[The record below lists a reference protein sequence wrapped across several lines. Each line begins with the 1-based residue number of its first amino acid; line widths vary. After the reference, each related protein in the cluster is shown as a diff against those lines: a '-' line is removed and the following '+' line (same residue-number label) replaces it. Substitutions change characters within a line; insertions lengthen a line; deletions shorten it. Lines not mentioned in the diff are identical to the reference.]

1 LQVDQRRSS
10 MTAEKVVSLAEYR
23 QDTQQMHIDDISAQ
37 AFLFLQEQA
46 QELNI
51 PMRKLLKDHLLGI
64 ACVVKAV
71 EGIDEAKNWLATTS
85 DEISR

>member
-1 LQVDQRRSS
+1 
-10 MTAEKVVSLAEYR
+10 MTAQKVVSLSEYR

-46 QELNI
+46 QELDL
-51 PMRKLLKDHLLGI
+51 PMRKLLKEHLLGI

-71 EGIDEAKNWLATTS
+71 EGLDEAQNWLAVIS
-85 DEISR
+85 DEISASERH

>member
-1 LQVDQRRSS
+1 

-23 QDTQQMHIDDISAQ
+23 QDTQQVQIDDISAQ

-71 EGIDEAKNWLATTS
+71 EGIDEAKNWLATIS
-85 DEISR
+85 DEISVSENR

>member
-1 LQVDQRRSS
+1 
-10 MTAEKVVSLAEYR
+10 MTAQKVVSLSEYR

-46 QELNI
+46 QELDL
-51 PMRKLLKDHLLGI
+51 PMRKLLKEHLLGI

-71 EGIDEAKNWLATTS
+71 EGLEEAQNWLAVIS
-85 DEISR
+85 DEISASERH

>member
-1 LQVDQRRSS
+1 
-10 MTAEKVVSLAEYR
+10 MTAQKVVSLSEYR

-46 QELNI
+46 QELDL
-51 PMRKLLKDHLLGI
+51 PMRKLLKEHLLGI

-71 EGIDEAKNWLATTS
+71 EGVDEAQNWLALIS
-85 DEISR
+85 DEISTGERH

>member
-1 LQVDQRRSS
+1 
-10 MTAEKVVSLAEYR
+10 MTAQKVVSLSEYR

-46 QELNI
+46 QELDL
-51 PMRKLLKDHLLGI
+51 PMRKLLKEHLLGI

-71 EGIDEAKNWLATTS
+71 EGIDEAQNWLAIIS
-85 DEISR
+85 DEISATERH

>member
-1 LQVDQRRSS
+1 

-23 QDTQQMHIDDISAQ
+23 QDTQQVQIDDISAQ

-46 QELNI
+46 QEFNI

-71 EGIDEAKNWLATTS
+71 EGIDEAKNWLATIS
-85 DEISR
+85 DEISVSENR

>member
-1 LQVDQRRSS
+1 

-23 QDTQQMHIDDISAQ
+23 QDTQQVQIDDISAQ

-71 EGIDEAKNWLATTS
+71 EGIDEAKNWLATIS
-85 DEISR
+85 DEISVSEHR

>member
-1 LQVDQRRSS
+1 
-10 MTAEKVVSLAEYR
+10 MTAQKIVSLSEYR

-46 QELNI
+46 QELDL
-51 PMRKLLKDHLLGI
+51 PMRKLLKEHLLGI

-71 EGIDEAKNWLATTS
+71 EGLDEAQNWLAVIS
-85 DEISR
+85 DEITSTGEHH

>member
-1 LQVDQRRSS
+1 
-10 MTAEKVVSLAEYR
+10 MTAQKVVSLSEYR

-46 QELNI
+46 QELDL
-51 PMRKLLKDHLLGI
+51 PMRKLLKEHLLGI

-71 EGIDEAKNWLATTS
+71 EGLDAAQNWLAVIS
-85 DEISR
+85 DQISASENH

>member
-1 LQVDQRRSS
+1 
-10 MTAEKVVSLAEYR
+10 
-23 QDTQQMHIDDISAQ
+23 
-37 AFLFLQEQA
+37 LFLQEQA

-71 EGIDEAKNWLATTS
+71 EGIDEAKNWLATIS
-85 DEISR
+85 DEISVSENR

>member
-1 LQVDQRRSS
+1 
-10 MTAEKVVSLAEYR
+10 MTAQKVVSLSEYR

-46 QELNI
+46 QELDL
-51 PMRKLLKDHLLGI
+51 PMRKLLKEHLLGI

-71 EGIDEAKNWLATTS
+71 EGLDEAKNWLATIS
-85 DEISR
+85 DEISASEHH

>member
-1 LQVDQRRSS
+1 

>member
-1 LQVDQRRSS
+1 

-71 EGIDEAKNWLATTS
+71 EGVDEAKNWLATIS
-85 DEISR
+85 DEISVSEHR